1 MKLFPST
8 ARSETGSISVYHED
22 PAGWLK
28 IRQALNDLITARNQR
43 GRDIV
48 VVCIGTDRSTGDCL
62 GPLVGTRLKTLGTR
76 KAAVVGTLDHPVHA
90 VNMEER
96 LQEIMDRHHNPF
108 IIAVDACLGRTER
121 VGYINVNHGA
131 IKPGTALGKSL
142 PPVGDIHLSGIVNVG
157 GFLEHLVL
165 QNTRLSLVYEMA
177 DVIARGIS
185 YSC

>member
-1 MKLFPST
+1 MKLFSST
-8 ARSETGSISVYHED
+8 ARTECGSVSVHHAD
-22 PAGWLK
+22 PASWLK
-28 IRQALNDLITARNQR
+28 IRQALSDMISARNPR
-43 GRDIV
+43 GRELV

-76 KAAVVGTLDHPVHA
+76 RASVFGTLNSPVHA

-96 LQEIMDRHHNPF
+96 LQEIMDQHRDPF
-108 IIAVDACLGRTER
+108 VIAVDACLGRTER
-121 VGYINVNHGA
+121 VGFINVNDGA

-142 PPVGDIHLSGIVNVG
+142 PPVGNVHLSGIVNVG

-165 QNTRLSLVYEMA
+165 QNTRLSLVYDMA

-185 YSC
+185 YTC